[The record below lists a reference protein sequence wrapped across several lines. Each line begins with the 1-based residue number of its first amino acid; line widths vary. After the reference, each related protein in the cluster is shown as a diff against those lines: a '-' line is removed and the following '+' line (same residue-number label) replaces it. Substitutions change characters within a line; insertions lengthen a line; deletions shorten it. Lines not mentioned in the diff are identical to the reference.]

1 MMYVDAHCHYIPDP
15 DEKTLVLYNS
25 VTPEDWDK
33 IPVQDNIIPFFGIHP
48 WHADPSVYD
57 ISVIEKIKGHRP
69 DKAVWG
75 IGETGLDKLCG
86 SSRYE
91 DQILFFRRHLDLA
104 VSLGVPV
111 SVHCVRGW
119 NTMTEIL
126 DTLPKKHPVLMHCFS
141 GSAETAARLLK
152 RNTWFSF
159 SPLLLREGSLSMRRA
174 FASLPADRLLLES
187 DSHVSVSLEPLYG
200 YAALHLREEISQ
212 VFSLIRNNLYSFLNA

>member
-1 MMYVDAHCHYIPDP
+1 MMYVDAHCHYIPAP
-15 DEKTLVLYNS
+15 EAETLVLYNS
-25 VTPEDWDK
+25 VTPGDWEK
-33 IPVQDNIIPFFGIHP
+33 IPVQENVVPFFGIHP
-48 WHADPSVYD
+48 WHADPELYD
-57 ISVIEKIKGHRP
+57 ISIIEKIKGHRP
-69 DKAVWG
+69 DKSPWG

-91 DQILFFRRHLDLA
+91 DQLLFFRHHLELA

-126 DTLPKKHPVLMHCFS
+126 ETLPPEHPVLMHCFS
-141 GSAETAARLLK
+141 GSAETAGRLLK

-159 SPLLLREGSLSMRRA
+159 SPLLMREGSLAMRRA

-187 DSHVSVSLEPLYG
+187 DSHVPVSLEPLYA
-200 YAALHLREEISQ
+200 YASLQMEEEISQ
-212 VFSLIRNNLYSFLNA
+212 IVSLIRNNLYSFLNA